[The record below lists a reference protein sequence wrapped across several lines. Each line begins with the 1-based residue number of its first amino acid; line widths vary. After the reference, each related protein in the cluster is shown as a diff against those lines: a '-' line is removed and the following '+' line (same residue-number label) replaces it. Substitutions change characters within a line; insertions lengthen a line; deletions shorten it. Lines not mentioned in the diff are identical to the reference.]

1 MLKKLLLI
9 TLLLVTLF
17 GSIGVNP
24 SKALAQSAD
33 LKSTE
38 FMFDVGAITH
48 KDIEEQNWVRKGI
61 NFIFERVI
69 TIMAATI
76 GSIAVLMMVLG
87 GFRMIIYSG
96 NDDEYQKAKG
106 MMTRAAMGI
115 VFVLG
120 AYILVTAIQLLI
132 KSIYG

>member
-9 TLLLVTLF
+9 TLFLATLF
-17 GSIGVNP
+17 GSVGVSP
-24 SKALAQSAD
+24 PKVLASAD

-38 FMFDVGAITH
+38 FMFDVGVITH